1 MKVTFRCDELVKVL
15 RDIVRVVPNS
25 TNRPVLKHVLIRANK
40 EDDRVDLYASSEDMS
55 IRRTLYETITDPAVT
70 IETSGACL
78 LPAKELFEIVKKAI
92 GNVAVHANST
102 KTKLVF
108 GKTKYELASLEPEL
122 FTPYTNE
129 NDNTTSVVLLAPELH
144 RLLRRTTYATAKG
157 PARPILTGVHL
168 ALGESVLQATAT
180 DGLRLAGF
188 AVPYLTITGEH
199 RSLTVP
205 AALLDKVALGL
216 PAHDDDE
223 ETTLVL
229 SSSSL
234 IVSWDDDS
242 YRMVIRALDGN
253 YPDTSRIIPHNP
265 LYRIKVDRQELLEA
279 CERVSILSET
289 EHQRAQFEFTPER
302 LTLTAISSQYGN
314 ARDTVEVK
322 NASID
327 KAIAL
332 WCNIHYWITLLRSFE
347 GIEQI
352 EVGLVEANQPFTV
365 NPVGETGLCLIAPM
379 ANSTAVSKETASTEP
394 TDERVSA

>member
-1 MKVTFRCDELVKVL
+1 MKVTFRCEELVKVL
-15 RDIVRVVPNS
+15 RDIVRVVPSS
-25 TNRPVLKHVLIRANK
+25 TNRPVLKHVLIRANQA
-40 EDDRVDLYASSEDMS
+40 DDRVDLYASSEDMS
-55 IRRTLYETITDPAVT
+55 IRRTLYETIADPPVT
-70 IETSGACL
+70 IEASGACL
-78 LPAKELFEIVKKAI
+78 LPAKELFEIVKKAS
-92 GNVAVHANST
+92 GHVTVQANAT

-108 GKTKYELASLEPEL
+108 GKTKYELAGLDPDL

-129 NDNTTSVVLLAPELH
+129 NDATTSVVLLAPELH

-168 ALGESVLQATAT
+168 ALAASVLQATAT

-188 AVPYLTITGEH
+188 TVPYQTITGEQ

-223 ETTLVL
+223 KITLVFG
-229 SSSSL
+229 SSSL

-242 YRMVIRALDGN
+242 YRTVIRALDGH
-253 YPDTSRIIPHNP
+253 YPDTSRIIPQNAP
-265 LYRIKVDRQELLEA
+265 YRIELDRQELLDA

-289 EHQRAQFEFTPER
+289 EHQRAQFEFSREG
-302 LTLTAISSQYGN
+302 LILTAISSQYGN

-322 NASID
+322 SVSTDRAFT
-327 KAIAL
+327 L
-332 WCNIHYWITLLRSFE
+332 VCNIHYWITLLRSFE

-352 EVGLVEANQPFTV
+352 EVGLVDANQPFTV
-365 NPVGETGLCLIAPM
+365 KPVGVTGLCLIAPM
-379 ANSTAVSKETASTEP
+379 ANTQAVSKETASSES